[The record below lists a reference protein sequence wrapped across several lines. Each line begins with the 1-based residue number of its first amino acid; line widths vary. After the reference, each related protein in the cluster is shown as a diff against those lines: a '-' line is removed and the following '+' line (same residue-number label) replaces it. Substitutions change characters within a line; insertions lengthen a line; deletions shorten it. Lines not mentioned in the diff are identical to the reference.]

1 VKEVSIAELEIAMA
15 RGATVI
21 DVREAHEFAAGHVP
35 GAQLVPMGTVPDN
48 VDSFRSD
55 EDLFVICQSGGR
67 SRRVCEFLAGN
78 GIDAVNVA
86 GGTGAWIASGRPVDV
101 EDGE

>member
-1 VKEVSIAELEIAMA
+1 MREVSIADLEVAMA

-55 EDLFVICQSGGR
+55 EDVFVICQSGGR
-67 SRRVCEFLAGN
+67 SQRVCEFLAGN

-86 GGTGAWIASGRPVDV
+86 GGTGAWIASGRRVDV
-101 EDGE
+101 EGE